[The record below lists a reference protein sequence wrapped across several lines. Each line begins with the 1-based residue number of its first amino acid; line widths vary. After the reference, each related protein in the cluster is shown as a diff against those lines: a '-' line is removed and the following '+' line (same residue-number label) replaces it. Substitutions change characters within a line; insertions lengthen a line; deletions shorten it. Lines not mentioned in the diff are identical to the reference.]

1 MVFKSSMILCLAAS
15 LLVGLVDASVCAS
28 APYSNFLFL
37 SAFQPAEIFCSAF
50 YPVAPVTSVSTST
63 AFTTSTVPYLTT
75 TTALSTLVTVQVST
89 DTTVTTA
96 FTTIT
101 TTLVLKKRNPKTT
114 STKTTSTTSTK
125 PTTTTCNAACSASSA
140 LASIEKQGVGFLK
153 TFCSCIETPSTVQV
167 WLLRIMSLKYSN
179 NFSYS
184 QLKHQ
189 RAPL

>member
-1 MVFKSSMILCLAAS
+1 
-15 LLVGLVDASVCAS
+15 VCAS

-89 DTTVTTA
+89 DTSIETA

-101 TTLVLKKRNPKTT
+101 TTLVLKKRKTT
-114 STKTTSTTSTK
+114 STKPTTTTTSK
-125 PTTTTCNAACSASSA
+125 PTTTTCNAACSATSA
-140 LASIEKQGVGFLK
+140 LASIQKQGAGFLK
-153 TFCSCIETPSTVQV
+153 TFCSCIETPSTVKV
-167 WLLRIMSLKYSN
+167 WLLRIVLLKYSN